1 VTDKK
6 FPGNPILSYRSRD
19 SLGVI
24 AEVTNWRG
32 HSSGQL
38 QQIKKNLARLEAD
51 GAAIIIN

>member
-38 QQIKKNLARLEAD
+38 QQMKKNLARLEAD